1 VFIAIVAS
9 ETTSNTAAANMV
21 VPVIISL
28 ALAARLNPVPPA
40 LGAILGCSW
49 GFMLPVSTPP
59 NAIVYGSGMVPIV
72 RMIRAGFLFDLAGGV
87 VIWAGLRLL
96 LPPAGLA

>member
-49 GFMLPVSTPP
+49 GFLLPVSSPP